1 MTINR
6 AGETSTSL
14 LIRKEDAS
22 PPILAD
28 GRGEAIPE
36 MANVTRYKTTKGE
49 TRYRVRY
56 RKPDGTQTDKRG
68 FRRKIDAEN
77 WAAEHV
83 TIAKA
88 TNSYVD
94 PEGGKRRVGD
104 LYEQW
109 LKEKCPFWKETTRI
123 NATDAWR
130 LHCEERWADRRIG
143 TVTRAEV
150 QAWISDVIE
159 NSGAPSVSRPYQ
171 TMLGICR
178 MAVRDRLILD
188 NPCENVELPKLPRRK
203 SRRVYLTI
211 PRLLAFADEC
221 SKGKHLGEER
231 RALVLTLGFCG
242 LRWGEAAALKAR
254 DLDFDRGVLHV
265 GGNLVYVGARW
276 VEGSPKNSEE
286 RDVPMPLIV
295 MEALKPICGERGPD
309 ERVFRDLRGGPIMKQ
324 SAAKTTGWWHHA
336 LVRLG
341 WPKEDW
347 PTPHDLRHTA
357 ASLAV
362 HAGANVKALQ
372 RMLGHKNASM
382 TLDVYADLFDSD
394 LMDVARLLDAAV
406 QVETG
411 VETCGQN
418 VGKSI
423 PQPV

>member
-1 MTINR
+1 
-6 AGETSTSL
+6 
-14 LIRKEDAS
+14 
-22 PPILAD
+22 
-28 GRGEAIPE
+28 
-36 MANVTRYKTTKGE
+36 MANVTRYKTSKGE

-68 FRRKIDAEN
+68 FKRKVDAEN

-94 PEGGKRRVGD
+94 PEGGKRLVGD

-109 LKEKCPFWKETTRI
+109 LKEKWPFWKETTRV

-130 LHCEERWADRRIG
+130 LYCEERWTDRRIG

-150 QAWISDVIE
+150 QAWISDIIE

-211 PRLLAFADEC
+211 SRLIAFADEC
-221 SKGKHLGEER
+221 ARGKHLGAER

-276 VEGSPKNSEE
+276 VEGTPKNSEE

-295 MEALKPICGERGPD
+295 MEALKPICGEREPD

-324 SAAKTTGWWHHA
+324 STAKTTGWWYHA

-341 WPKEDW
+341 WPKEEW

-394 LMDVARLLDAAV
+394 LMDVARMLDAAV

-411 VETCGQN
+411 MEKCGQN
-418 VGKSI
+418 VGKSVLE
-423 PQPV
+423 PV

>member
-109 LKEKCPFWKETTRI
+109 LKENGRLEGDHADQRHRRMEAPLRGALGRPSDRHRHPRRSPGMDQRRHRELGCSLREPPVPDHARHLPHGRAGQAHTRQPL
-123 NATDAWR
+123 R
-130 LHCEERWADRRIG
+130 KRR
-143 TVTRAEV
+143 TAQTAE
-150 QAWISDVIE
+150 A
-159 NSGAPSVSRPYQ
+159 
-171 TMLGICR
+171 
-178 MAVRDRLILD
+178 
-188 NPCENVELPKLPRRK
+188 RK

-418 VGKSI
+418 VGKNVLK
-423 PQPV
+423 PA